1 MPVSWGT
8 YRDDSGYLSRIEI
21 RQNANYPNT
30 LSDLKAM
37 IHNPNLRETMKSSS
51 P

>member
-1 MPVSWGT
+1 MKSA
-8 YRDDSGYLSRIEI
+8 RENSAYLSRIEI

-30 LSDLKAM
+30 ISDLKAM
-37 IHNPNLRETMKSSS
+37 IHNSNLRETMKSSS

>member
-1 MPVSWGT
+1 MGS
-8 YRDDSGYLSRIEI
+8 YRDDSRYLSRIEI

-30 LSDLKAM
+30 ICDPEAM
-37 IHNPNLRETMKSSS
+37 IHNPNIHEKMKSSS